1 MSDQHPASGT
11 SDDYEGIELEAT
23 AQAKNYTRWILDS
36 IREHLGPV
44 IVEVGAGRGTFTAEL
59 LGAGDGRVV
68 AIEPSVHLFP
78 LLKEALGGHPRADL
92 RHGTLAQH
100 AQALE
105 GHADSLV
112 YINVIEHIAEH
123 HAELEQAYRVLAPGG
138 RICVFV

>member
-1 MSDQHPASGT
+1 MSDQHPAGGA

-23 AQAKNYTRWILDS
+23 AQARNYTRWILDS
-36 IREHLGPV
+36 IRQYLGPV

-59 LGAGDGRVV
+59 LAAGDSRVV

-78 LLKEALGGHPRADL
+78 LLEAALGTHPRADL

-100 AQALE
+100 VRALE
-105 GHADSLV
+105 GSADSVV

-123 HAELEQAYRVLAPGG
+123 HAELEQAYRVLAP
-138 RICVFV
+138 